1 MFTKTDIEKYFFA
14 EKQESLLFIV
24 VGVIALLTAIAFLIW
39 GKTLFFRGAAIPLL
53 LIGIIQLVVGFT
65 VYQRSDEDRK
75 RNVYAYDMNPGELK
89 NKELPRM
96 EKVNKNFVI
105 YRWIEIVLTIVG
117 LLIVFFSRK
126 DPARLFWYGLGVA
139 LTIQAVIMLLADYS
153 AENRAGKYTSGLVE
167 YLQQKS

>member
-1 MFTKTDIEKYFFA
+1 
-14 EKQESLLFIV
+14 
-24 VGVIALLTAIAFLIW
+24 
-39 GKTLFFRGAAIPLL
+39 
-53 LIGIIQLVVGFT
+53 
-65 VYQRSDEDRK
+65 
-75 RNVYAYDMNPGELK
+75 
-89 NKELPRM
+89 M